1 MATEANTPAT
11 APRTVYKLVRQGKD
25 GNLYPLFIG
34 KDKPFRFGERM
45 DCEFIP
51 TKGFAPRSLGEGN
64 IGGWHCCFTC
74 FAEHLK
80 ETKKDG
86 EKRVW
91 IECDRE
97 GEIRTY
103 KRSLMQGGDWILCE
117 TIIPRRVVPWDE
129 VREMQRKFRE
139 AHGMPV

>member
-1 MATEANTPAT
+1 M
-11 APRTVYKLVRQGKD
+11 G
-25 GNLYPLFIG
+25 
-34 KDKPFRFGERM
+34 
-45 DCEFIP
+45 
-51 TKGFAPRSLGEGN
+51 
-64 IGGWHCCFTC
+64 
-74 FAEHLK
+74 
-80 ETKKDG
+80 
-86 EKRVW
+86 RVW